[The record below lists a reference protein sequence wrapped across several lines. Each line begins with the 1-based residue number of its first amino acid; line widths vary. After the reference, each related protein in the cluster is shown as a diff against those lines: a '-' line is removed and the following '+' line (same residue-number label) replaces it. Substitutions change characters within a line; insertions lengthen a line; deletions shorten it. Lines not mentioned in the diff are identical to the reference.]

1 MMMADALPRIRRG
14 ALPGRAIFLT
24 ALLCLWS
31 ACQSTPHPGP
41 GDSVPPGRSGALDLR
56 STPSGGKVFLDGNP
70 IDLRTPAILG
80 ALRAGEHRI
89 KVTLPGYRDWEKT
102 VLLASG
108 ETLRLDAR
116 LQPAATGTLNISSV
130 PFQCR
135 IFIDGRPTP
144 YVTPATLDSLAVGTH
159 TVRLQ
164 KDGYEDWSHAVVII
178 KGRRLQL
185 KASLVPDKTLA
196 GDIMVQSHPSGAEIF
211 LDGYPTGNRTPAT
224 LFNLQAGRH
233 DLTIVREGHADWK
246 GEVVIQEGK
255 TRSLLVTMRKEEPRV
270 WGSAVIST
278 TPEGADVFLEEVRL
292 NKVTPVVLK
301 PVEHGR
307 HLLRLEKRGFLTW
320 NGELVVLPGEK
331 AEVSV
336 TLHPVE

>member
-1 MMMADALPRIRRG
+1 MV
-14 ALPGRAIFLT
+14 FT

-31 ACQSTPHPGP
+31 ACQSTPRPEPG
-41 GDSVPPGRSGALDLR
+41 SAVPPGQSSALDLR
-56 STPSGGKVFLDGNP
+56 SSPSGGRVFLDGAP
-70 IDLRTPAILG
+70 IDLRTPAAI
-80 ALRAGEHRI
+80 APLRAGEHRVKI
-89 KVTLPGYRDWEKT
+89 TLTSYRDWEKT
-102 VLLASG
+102 VLLRSG

-116 LQPAATGTLNISSV
+116 LEPTATGTLTISSV

-164 KDGYEDWSHAVVII
+164 KDGYEGWSHAVVIL

-185 KASLVPDKTLA
+185 KASLVPDKALT
-196 GDIMVQSHPSGAEIF
+196 GDIMVQSHPSGAGIL
-211 LDGYPTGNRTPAT
+211 LDGHPTGNRTPAT

-233 DLTIVREGHADWK
+233 DLVISREGHADWK
-246 GEVVIQEGK
+246 GEVIIREGE
-255 TRSLLVTMRKEEPRV
+255 TRSLLVTLRKKEPRV

-292 NKVTPVVLK
+292 NKVTPVVLE

-307 HLLRLEKRGFLTW
+307 HLLRLEKSGFLPW
-320 NGELVVLPGEK
+320 QGEIVVLPGEK
-331 AEVSV
+331 AEISV
-336 TLHPVE
+336 TLLPIE